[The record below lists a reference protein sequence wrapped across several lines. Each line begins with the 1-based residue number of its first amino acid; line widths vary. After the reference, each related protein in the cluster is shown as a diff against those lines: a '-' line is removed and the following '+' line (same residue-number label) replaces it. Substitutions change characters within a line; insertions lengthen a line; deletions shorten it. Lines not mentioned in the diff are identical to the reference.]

1 MVRYLDPPARDR
13 VRFTA
18 EDRYRFLSGILESFT
33 GTLELREVLR
43 RIVTVTREELGAD
56 RAWLLHPV
64 NEQAE
69 FAKVALATVAP
80 GVEGDLADKGPVSL
94 AKSQDLI
101 RRAMQS
107 PRPVVVNAG
116 DADLDPELAARFQI
130 RSALVQVLRPREE
143 EPWAFGL
150 HECDEVRE
158 WTDEEIT
165 LFAEIGRYAT
175 LALNNTLLHNRAV
188 REMAKVTAILDQ
200 IPESAA
206 LFTNDSEGRV
216 RSNRHRYLD
225 GSPLAA
231 DELPSMR
238 ALHGEVVK
246 ADYLVHDARSSDDR
260 VVHLK
265 AAPIRDQE
273 S

>member
-150 HECDEVRE
+150 HQCDELRE

-165 LFAEIGRYAT
+165 LFGEIGRYAT

-188 REMAKVTAILDQ
+188 REMAKVNAILDQ
-200 IPESAA
+200 IPEAAAIYDADGKLERMNVAAQREPAVLFSA
-206 LFTNDSEGRV
+206 DSADARLRAKG
-216 RSNRHRYLD
+216 HRYLD
-225 GSPLAA
+225 GRPLSAE
-231 DELPSMR
+231 ELPSMR
-238 ALHGEVVK
+238 ALRGDVV
-246 ADYLVHDARSSDDR
+246 
-260 VVHLK
+260 
-265 AAPIRDQE
+265 
-273 S
+273 